1 MISYLVEKFYLAD
14 SPELNFLIRHWQHRI
29 IIRSNYAA
37 MQEGQIT
44 PRQFICT
51 QFCHTKRLPLLI
63 CFDVKLNCKSGGR
76 TAIDLIII
84 FIFMN
89 IYYYE
94 VYADSTFVLILYLF
108 TPQLSPGVDLMWM
121 RTWDSTSILISEP
134 HSQPNYFRLFALAG
148 ESHP

>member
-1 MISYLVEKFYLAD
+1 MISFLVEKFYLAD
-14 SPELNFLIRHWQHRI
+14 SPELNFLIRHWQHHI
-29 IIRSNYAA
+29 MILSNYAA

-44 PRQFICT
+44 PRQFIWN

-94 VYADSTFVLILYLF
+94 VYADSTFVLILYFHTLVVSRCWPHVDEDMGQHLYTHKRTSFSAKLF
-108 TPQLSPGVDLMWM
+108 
-121 RTWDSTSILISEP
+121 
-134 HSQPNYFRLFALAG
+134 
-148 ESHP
+148 